1 MGFEQVFK
9 EFLIEL
15 LELTNPLVFD
25 MGFNL
30 YAGNYK
36 LLLVIPFIL
45 TFVLVYL
52 AFVSPGLTQGLD
64 IKGGTLLMIQT
75 ESPVDGPGLE
85 SHLENQFDLLD
96 LKITTTSF
104 GVRVQYADSAALGEA
119 RVALLRANQ
128 ELAANPVQAKIDAQ
142 LAVSHTTKY
151 LSSVPDLSGMEPG
164 PAVTEAQN
172 TLIRADETLSKNL
185 QDSIFSF
192 LNIDPA
198 NARIQKRQIG
208 AALGQVFW
216 NNALYVTFL
225 GVVGILIVIYFF
237 FRELVP
243 TLGIV
248 FAAVFDILAGLAFMA
263 LLQIPLSLATIPA
276 LLMLIG
282 YSIDGEI
289 LLSTRI
295 LKKKRGDDLDH
306 AMDSFGT
313 GMTMT
318 LTALAAVSVMLGLS
332 FFTGISVV
340 YEIGA
345 VLFGGLVGDIIVT
358 WLFSAPMVLWYSE
371 TKKRKKVAA

>member
-1 MGFEQVFK
+1 
-9 EFLIEL
+9 
-15 LELTNPLVFD
+15 